1 MSPTVSWLNLLT
13 PSAAIIAIF
22 LAVALVVQ
30 SIRHGRQIRRI
41 EQQINAAGIAS
52 YDPTLDRLKELSGLS
67 ERPDP
72 TSRTRTGQGRR
83 PLIIAGIVL
92 AAIIVVGIIWA
103 LVGGGGSSSRSSA
116 STGGAKTQ
124 TRAANATTHTAT
136 TAASLCANVAPVAN
150 PAAVKVSVYNGSG
163 VAGAARN
170 IVGPKITGVGYTL
183 GTVGNAPGA
192 TVSAASSIQYVTKTD
207 VPAACSIAT
216 ALSVAPTHISALSVI
231 TPAQAGTSGVVVV
244 VGKDIAH

>member
-1 MSPTVSWLNLLT
+1 MSWLNLLT

-41 EQQINAAGIAS
+41 EQQISSAGIAS
-52 YDPTLDRLKELSGLS
+52 YDPTLDRLKELSGLT
-67 ERPDP
+67 ERPAAAGRKAP
-72 TSRTRTGQGRR
+72 ASGRR
-83 PLIIAGIVL
+83 PLVIGGIVV
-92 AAIIVVGIIWA
+92 AAIIVIAIIWA
-103 LVGGGGSSSRSSA
+103 LVGSGGSSSSSSA

-124 TRAANATTHTAT
+124 TRPATTTTTHTAT
-136 TAASLCANVAPVAN
+136 TAASLCADVAPVAN
-150 PAAVKVSVYNGSG
+150 PAAVTVSVYNGSG

-170 IVGPKITGVGYTL
+170 IVGPKITGVGYAL

-192 TVSAASSIQYVTKTD
+192 TVSPTSSIQYVAKTD
-207 VPAACSIAT
+207 IPAACSIAT
-216 ALSVAPTHISALSVI
+216 ALGVAPAHITTLSVV

>member
-41 EQQINAAGIAS
+41 EQQISSAGLAS

-67 ERPDP
+67 ERPNDVGP
-72 TSRTRTGQGRR
+72 KGPPPGRR
-83 PLIIAGIVL
+83 PLVIAGIVVG
-92 AAIIVVGIIWA
+92 AIIVAGIIWA
-103 LVGGGGSSSRSSA
+103 LVGGGSSSSSSA
-116 STGGAKTQ
+116 STGTATTHTSVTQ
-124 TRAANATTHTAT
+124 TTTHTAT
-136 TAASLCANVAPVAN
+136 TSALLCANVAPVAS
-150 PAAVKVSVYNGSG
+150 PAAVTVSVYNGSG

-170 IVGPKITGVGYTL
+170 TVGPKITGVGYTL

-192 TVSAASSIQYVTKTD
+192 TVSTTSSIQYVTKAD
-207 VPAACSIAT
+207 IPAACSIAT
-216 ALSVAPTHISALSVI
+216 ALGVAPTHVRSLTVV
-231 TPAQAGTSGVVVV
+231 TPAQAGASGVVVL

>member
-41 EQQINAAGIAS
+41 EQQINSAGIAS

-67 ERPDP
+67 ERPDAVG
-72 TSRTRTGQGRR
+72 RTRTERGRR

-92 AAIIVVGIIWA
+92 AAIIVAGIIWA
-103 LVGGGGSSSRSSA
+103 LFGGGGSSSRSSA
-116 STGGAKTQ
+116 STGAARTQ
-124 TRAANATTHTAT
+124 TSATHTTTRTAT
-136 TAASLCANVAPVAN
+136 TAASLCANVAPVAS
-150 PAAVKVSVYNGSG
+150 PAAVTVSVYNASG

-170 IVGPKITGVGYTL
+170 IVAPKITGVGYTL

-192 TVSAASSIQYVTKTD
+192 AVSAASSIQYVTKTD
-207 VPAACSIAT
+207 IPAACSIAT
-216 ALSVAPTHISALSVI
+216 ALGVAPTRITALTVV
-231 TPAQAGTSGVVVV
+231 TPQQAGTSRVVVV